1 MQWQERWRGVS
12 PTGRGVEPVFLERK
26 LRWLDSLKVGAD
38 LFKRAFLAWLNSK
51 APRLGAAL
59 AYYTIFAV
67 APLFLIAL
75 SIAGFGFGKES
86 ARRELFGQ
94 VYSLVGRNG
103 GEAIQ
108 ALVAAANRPQAGLWA
123 TLAGLVTLGIGATA
137 VFVEL
142 KNALNT
148 IWGVAPKPSRGV
160 RNFLKDRL
168 LSIAMVLGVGF
179 LLLVSL
185 VLNAALAA
193 LGTFTSGLLPEQR
206 LLLGILNFLISL
218 SVITLLFA
226 MIFKL
231 LPDVKISWGDVW
243 VGAFVTALLFNLGK
257 FLIGYYLGR
266 SSMVSIYGA
275 AGSFIILLLWVY
287 YSAQILFFGAEFT
300 RLHAR
305 RRSKL
310 LHRLGAPR
318 LPASTKA

>member
-1 MQWQERWRGVS
+1 
-12 PTGRGVEPVFLERK
+12 
-26 LRWLDSLKVGAD
+26 
-38 LFKRAFLAWLNSK
+38 
-51 APRLGAAL
+51 
-59 AYYTIFAV
+59 
-67 APLFLIAL
+67 
-75 SIAGFGFGKES
+75 
-86 ARRELFGQ
+86 
-94 VYSLVGRNG
+94 LVGRNG

-108 ALVAAANRPQAGLWA
+108 TLVAAANQPRAGLWA
-123 TLAGLVTLGIGATA
+123 TLGALVTLGLGATA

-142 KNALNT
+142 KDALDT
-148 IWGVAPKPSRGV
+148 IWGVQPKPGGGP
-160 RNFLKDRL
+160 RNFIKDRL
-168 LSIAMVLGVGF
+168 LSFAMVLGVGF

-206 LLLGILNFLISL
+206 LLLGCLNFLISL
-218 SVITLLFA
+218 GAITVLFA

-231 LPDVKISWGDVW
+231 LPDVKIGWGDVW

-300 RLHAR
+300 RLHTGKRAKFR
-305 RRSKL
+305 HQTR
-310 LHRLGAPR
+310 P
-318 LPASTKA
+318 P

>member
-1 MQWQERWRGVS
+1 MH
-12 PTGRGVEPVFLERK
+12 
-26 LRWLDSLKVGAD
+26 LREIKGHAQ
-38 LFKRAFLAWLNSK
+38 LFKDALRAWFNSK
-51 APRLGAAL
+51 SPRMGAAL

-75 SIAGFGFGKES
+75 AIAGFCFGEEA

-94 VYSLVGRNG
+94 VYGLVGRNG

-108 ALVAAANRPQAGLWA
+108 TLVAAANQPRASLWA
-123 TLAGLVTLGIGATA
+123 TLGALVTLGIGATA

-142 KNALNT
+142 KDALNT
-148 IWGVAPKPSRGV
+148 IWGVQSKPGGGP
-160 RNFLKDRL
+160 RNFIKDRL
-168 LSIAMVLGVGF
+168 LSFAMVLGVGF

-193 LGTFTSGLLPEQR
+193 LGTFTNGLLPEQR
-206 LLLGILNFLISL
+206 LLLGCLNFLMSL
-218 SVITLLFA
+218 GVITVLFA
-226 MIFKL
+226 MIYKL
-231 LPDVKISWGDVW
+231 LPDVKIDWGDVW

-266 SSMVSIYGA
+266 GSMVSIYGA

-305 RRSKL
+305 KRSKL
-310 LHRLGAPR
+310 RHSKIIA
-318 LPASTKA
+318 A